1 STLFTLVT
9 FVFGRLGDLQR
20 EADGAPATPARFGLP
35 AIRELYRVLVALANP
50 RDLQYTDTMR
60 LLALNTLQSA
70 FQRACYTMAEFPAL
84 RELTL
89 GDLSHSLLLILQ
101 RDQPALIAP
110 ALRVLYLLFASHRRY
125 TKGHLELFLCQTLG
139 RIMALPA
146 VARQGPRRPPRLGG
160 GSGSGQSTPRAGGP
174 QPAAGQDAAA
184 GLGIGGPAE
193 KAAGRAGGS
202 RRPSVASVYG
212 HSESDVVRCVLPPL
226 LESECALT
234 YEQEVELYGDASL
247 RAGTRGRLATLE
259 TRRQLVEGLHHL
271 LIGDE
276 SLITDLWVNYDCD
289 MQSGDM
295 FDYVTAFVAHRAVP
309 WPDAPGD
316 GEDEAFRDIMLYHL
330 VRIAGR
336 AGVAPPAGKWAQV
349 LGLPAAAAVAAEPAA
364 ASPAPVAGGA
374 APGQRLTLVQLKD
387 RKRHKDTMMRA
398 ARMFNEKPKEGI
410 AYLQRVGMLTPDNS
424 SEMAQQLAAFLHEAP
439 TLNKKLLGEYLSK
452 PSNLEVLQAY
462 LQLFDFSGRR
472 LDEALRRLLGTF
484 RLPGESQQ
492 IERIME
498 TFAAAYYASG
508 PPDVATTDAA
518 FILAFA
524 IIMLN
529 TDQHSPQVK
538 SRMGLDDF
546 ARNLRGV
553 NDGQNFPPAFVEDI
567 YDAIR
572 THEIVFPQEHEGD
585 AGFEYAWREIAAPD
599 APVGPWTSTRGQ
611 TAAYDRELLAAT

>member
-1 STLFTLVT
+1 MRVSEMLRKAAESTLFTLVT

-20 EADGAPATPARFGLP
+20 EAGGAPATPARFGLP

-336 AGVAPPAGKWAQV
+336 AGVAPPAGKWAQL
-349 LGLPAAAAVAAEPAA
+349 LGLPAAAAAAAEPAA

-398 ARMFNEKPKEGI
+398 AR
-410 AYLQRVGMLTPDNS
+410 
-424 SEMAQQLAAFLHEAP
+424 
-439 TLNKKLLGEYLSK
+439 
-452 PSNLEVLQAY
+452 
-462 LQLFDFSGRR
+462 
-472 LDEALRRLLGTF
+472 
-484 RLPGESQQ
+484 
-492 IERIME
+492 
-498 TFAAAYYASG
+498 
-508 PPDVATTDAA
+508 
-518 FILAFA
+518 
-524 IIMLN
+524 
-529 TDQHSPQVK
+529 
-538 SRMGLDDF
+538 
-546 ARNLRGV
+546 
-553 NDGQNFPPAFVEDI
+553 
-567 YDAIR
+567 
-572 THEIVFPQEHEGD
+572 
-585 AGFEYAWREIAAPD
+585 
-599 APVGPWTSTRGQ
+599 
-611 TAAYDRELLAAT
+611 